1 MENSA
6 NDTYLIV
13 NRADTSAK
21 HIAYRNALYATLC
34 DRIPGA
40 DFSGFSAER
49 SALFSACALAS
60 GAPSAFP
67 RPLPLRRR
75 RF

>member
-40 DFSGFSAER
+40 DFSDFSQGDVKDSKKFRAMIDIADDAGYTVYQLTR
-49 SALFSACALAS
+49 L
-60 GAPSAFP
+60 
-67 RPLPLRRR
+67 
-75 RF
+75 

>member
-6 NDTYLIV
+6 NDTYLLV

-40 DFSGFSAER
+40 DF
-49 SALFSACALAS
+49 
-60 GAPSAFP
+60 PAF
-67 RPLPLRRR
+67 RREM
-75 RF
+75 